1 MEDKLA
7 LQIDQLR
14 LSVSER
20 FVDRVDEMIDMASHV
35 TSNEIKAEVYENV
48 IKYLQTINQ
57 LCTLETNTM
66 IVLLKQQIHRLEI

>member
-1 MEDKLA
+1 MEDKIA

-14 LSVSER
+14 LCVSER
-20 FVDRVDEMIDMASHV
+20 FVDRVDEMVDMASHV

-57 LCTLETNTM
+57 LCTMETNMM
-66 IVLLKQQIHRLEI
+66 IVLLKQQINRLEI